1 MSRTTRI
8 ATPLLAV
15 AFMSGASFVAL
26 AQNSPTNTLA
36 GNKTETSATDS
47 MNVQIAASPQSQQG
61 YKDGTEAAK
70 LDTLAK
76 RKLDARASHLYTH
89 PPVKGKDADAY
100 RSGFEAGYQAALK
113 QSAS

>member
-15 AFMSGASFVAL
+15 ALMSSASLVAL
-26 AQNSPTNTLA
+26 AQNSLS
-36 GNKTETSATDS
+36 GNKTETPVASAA
-47 MNVQIAASPQSQQG
+47 AASQPDQG
-61 YKDGTEAAK
+61 YRDGMEAAK

-76 RKLDARASHLYTH
+76 RKVDAKASHLYLH
-89 PPVKGKDADAY
+89 PPVKGKDATDAY
-100 RSGFEAGYQAALK
+100 RASFEAGYQAALT